1 MYRVY
6 MRHTAYINN
15 GDLVDVSAEH
25 IVGAHLGDGRR
36 ARLLRLAR
44 SKVVWERRGSPAGPR
59 RPCPDVSFTADT
71 LRFFRALKRRNER
84 AWFEAHRDE
93 YEAYVRAPMRHLVE
107 EMDVRLARF
116 APEIVG
122 DPRHSIFRI
131 HRDIRFS
138 KDKSPYK
145 THVAAW
151 FYHGAGS
158 RNVGQDGEG
167 GSAGFYVQ
175 VSPGASFSGGGI
187 WMPPPSTLKKIRE
200 AIADDPRGFARV
212 AGSPV
217 LKRRF
222 GGLDAEDSLK
232 RMPRGFADDHPAARW
247 LKFRSF
253 TVGRLLRDT
262 QATGPRLAALLE
274 ADFRAMLPLVRW
286 LNAALG
292 LRPSARRS

>member
-1 MYRVY
+1 M
-6 MRHTAYINN
+6 
-15 GDLVDVSAEH
+15 
-25 IVGAHLGDGRR
+25 
-36 ARLLRLAR
+36 
-44 SKVVWERRGSPAGPR
+44 
-59 RPCPDVSFTADT
+59 SFTADT

-93 YEAYVRAPMRHLVE
+93 YEAHIRAPMRALVE

-122 DPRHSIFRI
+122 DPKHSIFRI

-158 RNVGQDGEG
+158 RKVGQDGEG

-187 WMPPPSTLKKIRE
+187 WMPPRSTLKKIRE

-232 RMPRGFADDHPAARW
+232 RMPRGFADDHPAVYAQSCGLGAEGFARVAGAPVLKRRFGGLDAEASLKRMPRGFSDDHPAARW
-247 LKFRSF
+247 LRLQSF
-253 TVGRLLRDT
+253 TVGRQLRDA
-262 QATGPRLAALLE
+262 QAASPRLADLLE

-292 LRPSARRS
+292 LPPSARRS

>member
-1 MYRVY
+1 M
-6 MRHTAYINN
+6 
-15 GDLVDVSAEH
+15 
-25 IVGAHLGDGRR
+25 
-36 ARLLRLAR
+36 
-44 SKVVWERRGSPAGPR
+44 
-59 RPCPDVSFTADT
+59 SFTADT

-93 YEAYVRAPMRHLVE
+93 YEAHIRAPMRALVE

-122 DPRHSIFRI
+122 DPKHSIFRI

-158 RNVGQDGEG
+158 RKVGQDGEG

-187 WMPPPSTLKKIRE
+187 WMPPRPALNKIRE
-200 AIADDPRGFARV
+200 AIADGAGGFARV
-212 AGSPV
+212 AGAPV

-222 GGLDAEDSLK
+222 GGLDAEASLK
-232 RMPRGFADDHPAARW
+232 RMPRGFSDDHPAARW
-247 LKFRSF
+247 LRLQSF
-253 TVGRLLRDT
+253 TVGRQLRDA
-262 QATGPRLAALLE
+262 QAASPRLADLLE

-286 LNAALG
+286 LNAAIG
-292 LRPSARRS
+292 YRAWERRY